1 MAEPRTPPP
10 AFPGRA
16 RARLKRA
23 GWALLGAAVLWWV
36 LAGTSALLEPLAL
49 LAAVLAAAASLA
61 LPPGRPLALRP
72 HAVPGLITYF
82 LRASFLGGVDIAYRA
97 LHPRLPIA
105 PAFVAY
111 RSDLPHGPPLTL
123 FMAVISLLPGTLSV
137 RLEGRLL
144 TLHVLDR
151 NADIQTAL
159 GDLEARIRTAFH
171 DPRATRPRRAP

>member
-1 MAEPRTPPP
+1 MAESRTPPP
-10 AFPGRA
+10 AFPDRA

-23 GWALLGAAVLWWV
+23 GWTLLGAAGLWWI

-49 LAAVLAAAASLA
+49 LAVILAAAASLA

-72 HAVPGLITYF
+72 RAVPGLVACF
-82 LRASFLGGVDIAYRA
+82 LRASFLGGVDVARRA
-97 LHPRLPIA
+97 LDPRLPIA

-151 NADIQTAL
+151 HADIQTAL
-159 GDLEARIRTAFH
+159 ADLEARIRAAFD
-171 DPRATRPRRAP
+171 DPRATHPRRTP